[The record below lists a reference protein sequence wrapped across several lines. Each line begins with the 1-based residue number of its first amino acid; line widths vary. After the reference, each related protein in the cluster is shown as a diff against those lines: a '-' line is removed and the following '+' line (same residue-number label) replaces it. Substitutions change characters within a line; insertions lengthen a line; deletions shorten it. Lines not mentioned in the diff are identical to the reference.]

1 VLAAGGPG
9 LSWPQQVLSLAERMR
24 PGSVL
29 DPRCGV
35 RRAFAFDEQPD
46 LELLGRVLTAVVERH
61 DAVRT
66 LPRPEGDGLVQE
78 LRPPSP
84 VTVAVASLPP
94 APAEEETQRA
104 VLAAATAPYDL
115 AAGPLLR
122 GVWLTRP
129 GGGGVLVLGLHHW
142 AGDAAALDA
151 LQQET
156 AELYTALCSDR
167 PAPPPPPR
175 YADLAAARGSSPP
188 EHHGELCG
196 WWQRQLAGAR
206 RGGLPVTGPGRTPGG
221 GTALLARPLGDEA
234 SDALLQLTERHRA
247 SPYMVLLAALGALLD
262 DGRAAGELDATVFA
276 VDGGRSAGERR
287 TIGFLAE
294 PLPLR
299 LRLDRTRPLG
309 DAVGSVRAT
318 VLAAMAH
325 RDVPFL
331 QLLATAPRLAVA
343 LLRGRRPATLV
354 QYFAPSDLAL
364 DGLIGRVLPTFPASD
379 VDEPYPWGV
388 PTDLDVTV
396 ERRGRSHDV
405 AVLFD
410 PGLWSR
416 EDVAAAV
423 DSWETVLRRGLA
435 EPLCPLGR
443 LPGDPR

>member
-1 VLAAGGPG
+1 MLTPGGPG

-24 PGSVL
+24 PGTVL

-35 RRAFAFDEQPD
+35 RRAFVFDEQPD
-46 LELLGRVLTAVVERH
+46 LDLLGRVLTAVVERH

-66 LPRPEGDGLVQE
+66 LPRPGGDGVVPEPRL
-78 LRPPSP
+78 PSP
-84 VTVAVASLPP
+84 VTVAVAALPP
-94 APAEEETQRA
+94 GAGDEETRRA

-122 GVWLTRP
+122 GVWLSRP
-129 GGGGVLVLGLHHW
+129 GAGGVLLLGLHHW

-156 AELYTALCSDR
+156 AELYSALRSGR
-167 PAPPPPPR
+167 PLPPPPPR
-175 YADLAAARGSSPP
+175 YAELVAARSCAPS
-188 EHHGELCG
+188 ERDGELSA
-196 WWQRQLAGAR
+196 WWQAELAGAR
-206 RGGLPVTGPGRTPGG
+206 RGSLPAPGSGRTPGG
-221 GTALLARPLGDEA
+221 ATGLLARPL
-234 SDALLQLTERHRA
+234 SDAASEALLELTDRHRA

-262 DGRAAGELDATVFA
+262 DGRSADDLDATLFT

-309 DAVGSVRAT
+309 DAIGAVRTT

-331 QLLATAPRLAVA
+331 QLLQTAPRLAVA

-354 QYFAPSDLAL
+354 QYFSPSDLVL
-364 DGLIGRVLPTFPASD
+364 DGLVGRVLPTFPASD
-379 VDEPYPWGV
+379 VDEPHPWAV
-388 PTDLDVTV
+388 PIDLDVTV
-396 ERRGRSHDV
+396 ERRGRRHDV

-416 EDVAAAV
+416 GDVARAV
-423 DSWETVLRRGLA
+423 DSWEAVLSQGLTDPRR
-435 EPLCPLGR
+435 PLGR
-443 LPGDPR
+443 LAGGPR